1 MAVNF
6 TLEIELFQDKQLF
19 IVYCDILNGMLNKN
33 KKNIGLK
40 GKRIKTLNIFLI
52 NSKVAIVV
60 PYIELYGINK
70 EGGAK
75 E

>member
-1 MAVNF
+1 
-6 TLEIELFQDKQLF
+6 
-19 IVYCDILNGMLNKN
+19 MLNKN
-33 KKNIGLK
+33 KKNIGLKK

>member
-1 MAVNF
+1 
-6 TLEIELFQDKQLF
+6 
-19 IVYCDILNGMLNKN
+19 MLNKN

-40 GKRIKTLNIFLI
+40 RETYKDVEYFLI

>member
-1 MAVNF
+1 
-6 TLEIELFQDKQLF
+6 
-19 IVYCDILNGMLNKN
+19 MLNKN